1 MRQRFQAKRWARPA
15 IGAAA
20 AALAVSAVALVAATQ
35 GQVQVQVM
43 GAPNAQTPSA
53 AAAQNS
59 APPGSLPSFEVASI
73 KRHPDTGG
81 PSFIA
86 MGCGRDPGLCTP
98 TNVTTK
104 MLIVWAYNLKD
115 FQVLGGPN
123 WINAQRFDIQGKVD
137 DATAEQLQQLPPA
150 QRQEQLR
157 LMMQSLLADRF
168 KLNVTHG
175 NKDVPA
181 LALVPSKGGPRVT
194 AVPPPPAPAQNA
206 PQGAGAA
213 PMGMGRGGGP
223 PTVPVGGF
231 VMSMGAGGKAT
242 ITGKAVEISVL
253 TNMLSQQLG
262 KPVLNQT
269 GLLGTY
275 DITLQYTSDT
285 GLGGAPLPPSNSDA
299 TADAGG
305 DSIFTALQD
314 QLGLRL
320 QETKTPVDTLTI
332 EHIEQPSEN

>member
-1 MRQRFQAKRWARPA
+1 MKQLFQAKSGARTA

-20 AALAVSAVALVAATQ
+20 ALAVGVIAIVAAA
-35 GQVQVQVM
+35 QVQIQVM

-53 AAAQNS
+53 PSTQNG
-59 APPGSLPSFEVASI
+59 APPGPLPSFEVASI
-73 KRHPDTGG
+73 KKHADTGG

-86 MGCGRDPGLCTP
+86 LSCGRDPGRCTP

-104 MLIVWAYNLKD
+104 MLIVLAYNVKD
-115 FQVLGGPN
+115 FQVLGGPS

-168 KLNVTHG
+168 KLSVTHG

-181 LALVPSKGGPRVT
+181 FALVPSKGGTKVT

-231 VMSMGAGGKAT
+231 VMSMGAGGKAI